1 MNIYW
6 VNNPLRKKEATMEQ
20 RRQFLK
26 ILLGFFSLITLMFSP
41 FFSLI
46 RGAYSEAKR
55 VILPKGTKMESLIG
69 KAPEELDTRNLEVT
83 HLKDFQTMGL
93 DDYEVDLDKWRLQVT
108 GKVKTPLHLKYSEIK
123 ALPVIRRNVL
133 LICPGFFALNGDWK
147 GFSVAEL
154 LKRAGADK
162 EATNVKF
169 YGPEVDYE
177 KMEKFPID
185 EVLNEKVFLAYE
197 VNGETLP
204 RKHGFPLRVVADD
217 HYGGTWVKYVYKVT
231 VE

>member
-1 MNIYW
+1 
-6 VNNPLRKKEATMEQ
+6 MEQ

-26 ILLGFFSLITLMFSP
+26 ILLGFFSLIALTFSP

-46 RGAYSEAKR
+46 RRAYSEAKR
-55 VILPKGTKMESLIG
+55 VILPKGTKVESLIG
-69 KAPEELDTRNLEVT
+69 KVPKELDTRNLEVT
-83 HLKDFQTMGL
+83 PLEDFQTMGL

-108 GKVKTPLHLKYSEIK
+108 GRVKMPLQLTYSELK
-123 ALPVIRRNVL
+123 TLPEVRRNVL

-147 GFSVAEL
+147 GISVAEL

-162 EATNVKF
+162 GATNVKF
-169 YGPEVDYE
+169 SGPEVAYE
-177 KMEKFPID
+177 KMEEFPIE

-197 VNGETLP
+197 VNGKTLP

-231 VE
+231 VD